1 MLQKMSE
8 DYENKISLVG
18 FAGMK
23 QSGKTTSAKALKH
36 HGYRIYSFADP
47 IRKLCRALGITKKYY
62 NGDKDEPIPH
72 LGKKTARYIMQ
83 TIGTDWGRAMVSETI
98 WLDMMERRLVDAHN
112 NKFLICIDDVRFDN
126 EARLIKSFNGVVV
139 KIVRGDT
146 QSDSHISEAGV
157 SDDLID
163 VNIENTDSVTS
174 LSDTLGEYIN
184 ERSLL
189 LR

>member
-1 MLQKMSE
+1 MSE
-8 DYENKISLVG
+8 NYKHKIPLVG
-18 FAGMK
+18 FAGLK

-62 NGDKDEPIPH
+62 NKDKDAPISH
-72 LGKKTARYIMQ
+72 LGKKSARYIMQ
-83 TIGTDWGRAMVSETI
+83 TIGTDWARDMVSETI
-98 WLDMMERRLVDAHN
+98 WLDMMEKRLVDAVQK
-112 NKFLICIDDVRFDN
+112 KFLICIDDVRFDN
-126 EARLIKSFNGVVV
+126 EARLIKSFNGVVI

-146 QSDSHISEAGV
+146 QSDTHKSEAGV

-163 VNIENTDSVTS
+163 VNIENTGSVTR

>member
-1 MLQKMSE
+1 MNE
-8 DYENKISLVG
+8 DFQNKITLIG
-18 FAGMK
+18 FAGAK
-23 QSGKTTSAKALKH
+23 QSGKTTSAQTLKH

-62 NGDKDEPIPH
+62 SKDKDAPIPH
-72 LGKKTARYIMQ
+72 LGKKSARYIMQ
-83 TIGTDWGRAMVSETI
+83 TLGTDWARAMVSESI
-98 WLDMMERRLVDAHN
+98 WLDMMEKRLVDARQK
-112 NKFLICIDDVRFDN
+112 KFLIAIDDVRFDN
-126 EARLIKSFNGVVV
+126 EARLIRDMNGIII
-139 KIVRGDT
+139 KISRGGT

-163 VNIENTDSVTS
+163 VKIENTGSVTN
-174 LSDTLGEYIN
+174 LSDTLGEYIH